1 MGFENAKFG
10 FHKYSGTKMAANKA
24 FLLLDSYSARSL
36 DIVFDNNETSMSEQL
51 HTANEGA
58 DRWYTIEGRCIE
70 RPTAKGL
77 YIKNGRKVVIK

>member
-24 FLLLDSYSARSL
+24 FLLLDGTGAHSL
-36 DIVFDNNETSMSEQL
+36 DIVFGDDATFMSEQL
-51 HTANEGA
+51 RAVNEGA

-77 YIKNGRKVVIK
+77 YIHNGRKVVIK